1 MSVRMNWMY
10 IRAVVI
16 DLGLIV
22 YVYIIYYSEDMDIVI
37 MCSL

>member
-10 IRAVVI
+10 IRAVVV

-22 YVYIIYYSEDMDIVI
+22 YVYILYYSEDMDIVI

>member
-10 IRAVVI
+10 IRAVVV